1 MTNPAR
7 VARSLVAVLA
17 SLALLAPAALLAAP
31 GAQEDACLTC
41 HRELDEDLDPA
52 EQVTQRIAADIHFQ
66 RGLGC
71 ADCHG
76 GDPTAQDD
84 EDAAMWDAPDFRGA
98 PTRQDL
104 PGFCGR
110 CHSDPAY
117 MRSFD
122 PGEQTDQESQY
133 YTSRHGELLRQG
145 EDRVAVC
152 TDCHGVHGIFEVSD
166 PRAPVYPL
174 NLPATCARCHADAQ
188 YMADFDIPT
197 NQFAEYEQSVHGVA
211 LFERHDL
218 GAPVCNDCHGN
229 HGAAPPGVES
239 IAHVCGNCH
248 VNNEELFRESHLKTV
263 FVREGIALCIGCHN
277 VHDIA
282 KPTDELLAWDH
293 EGVCLN
299 CHDAADR
306 AARDMAGTFYGI
318 IDSLK
323 IEIAAADSL
332 VELAEQKGMEITE
345 LLFATEDAHKA
356 LVQTRTSI
364 HSFSTD
370 VVREHAVKGVDASQ
384 VAIAGAQQ
392 LLAVFQFRRRGLFAA
407 SLIMTFLILLI
418 YLKIKQIERR
428 DRQQDDSRR

>member
-1 MTNPAR
+1 
-7 VARSLVAVLA
+7 
-17 SLALLAPAALLAAP
+17 
-31 GAQEDACLTC
+31 
-41 HRELDEDLDPA
+41 
-52 EQVTQRIAADIHFQ
+52 
-66 RGLGC
+66 
-71 ADCHG
+71 
-76 GDPTAQDD
+76 
-84 EDAAMWDAPDFRGA
+84 
-98 PTRQDL
+98 
-104 PGFCGR
+104 
-110 CHSDPAY
+110 
-117 MRSFD
+117 
-122 PGEQTDQESQY
+122 
-133 YTSRHGELLRQG
+133 
-145 EDRVAVC
+145 
-152 TDCHGVHGIFEVSD
+152 
-166 PRAPVYPL
+166 
-174 NLPATCARCHADAQ
+174 
-188 YMADFDIPT
+188 MADFRIPT

-248 VNNEELFRESHLKTV
+248 VNNEELFRDSHLKKV

-277 VHDIA
+277 VHAIA

-293 EGVCLN
+293 EGVCLK
-299 CHDAADR
+299 CHDVADR
-306 AARDMAGTFYGI
+306 AAQDMANTFYGI

-323 IEIAAADSL
+323 TEIAAADSL

-356 LVQTRTSI
+356 LIQARTSI

-370 VVREHAVKGVDASQ
+370 VVREQAAKGVDASQ
-384 VAIAGAQQ
+384 IAVAGAQQ
-392 LLAVFQFRRRGLFAA
+392 LLADFRFRRRGLFAA